1 MRDSNYLSVGYATL
15 GSLELR
21 PPFTSPS
28 IQSFH
33 PSSYL
38 SGTGQTSVPLLHLTI
53 LQRHVFLLNS
63 CPPRLCATLL
73 LEPLF
78 SYVTRSF
85 CRVPYQWLS
94 LAPSSTRRTNLCRFI
109 VRLFIIRSFWPLFSH
124 CFRLSR
130 LHCVKK
136 VSPIKFPSVYSY
148 QINLRARSNSTQ
160 IIFT

>member
-28 IQSFH
+28 IQSLH
-33 PSSYL
+33 PSFYL

-109 VRLFIIRSFWPLFSH
+109 VRLSIIRSFWPLSSL

-130 LHCVKK
+130 PQCLEK
-136 VSPIKFPSVYSY
+136 VSPIKSPSVYSY

>member
-73 LEPLF
+73 
-78 SYVTRSF
+78 SKS
-85 CRVPYQWLS
+85 
-94 LAPSSTRRTNLCRFI
+94 PSSPMLRGHFAEFL
-109 VRLFIIRSFWPLFSH
+109 
-124 CFRLSR
+124 
-130 LHCVKK
+130 
-136 VSPIKFPSVYSY
+136 
-148 QINLRARSNSTQ
+148 INGYP
-160 IIFT
+160 

>member
-28 IQSFH
+28 IRSFH
-33 PSSYL
+33 PSFYL

-73 LEPLF
+73 
-78 SYVTRSF
+78 SKS
-85 CRVPYQWLS
+85 
-94 LAPSSTRRTNLCRFI
+94 PSSPMLRGHFAEFLINGYPQRLRLRDVRTCVGLQYGF
-109 VRLFIIRSFWPLFSH
+109 VLLDLSSLFLNTVFAFLVHSIL
-124 CFRLSR
+124 
-130 LHCVKK
+130 KK
-136 VSPIKFPSVYSY
+136 C
-148 QINLRARSNSTQ
+148 LL
-160 IIFT
+160 